1 MSRMLI
7 ITVQDSQALIT
18 STEITSTHSM
28 YCASTVIYT
37 RYLVASHRV
46 TGYVQYWG
54 QYHRGQDTQVFDASS
69 VGTAVHYKAGSK

>member
-1 MSRMLI
+1 
-7 ITVQDSQALIT
+7 
-18 STEITSTHSM
+18 M

-69 VGTAVHYKAGSK
+69 VGTAVHYTRPGQNSTGLQV